1 MLILFTDNMKTC
13 VWHQL
18 ALYHQT
24 SHTDFLSII
33 SFLCKIRSLGFISD
47 SWKQSSL
54 SGWLPYPLR
63 ILQGIQHN
71 RLDLVETVKILHFSK
86 FPDDSHRYLW

>member
-63 ILQGIQHN
+63 ILQGVQHN
-71 RLDLVETVKILHFSK
+71 RLDLVETLKILHFSK
-86 FPDDSHRYLW
+86 FPDDSHWYFW